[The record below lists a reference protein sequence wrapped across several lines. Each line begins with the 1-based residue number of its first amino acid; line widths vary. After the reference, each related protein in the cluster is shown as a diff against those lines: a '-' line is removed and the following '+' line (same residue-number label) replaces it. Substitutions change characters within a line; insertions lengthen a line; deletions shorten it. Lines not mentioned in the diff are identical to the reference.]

1 MAKDNIEGLDPE
13 KLVGTI
19 PFESVIKIEVSGFY
33 YARVL
38 QLLTQ
43 FANDHTVDIIKM
55 TEELKTREPETVHE
69 YNFVTLVSLCAAIED
84 GAVAQNIIVE
94 KPMKELIAAAESD
107 REN

>member
-43 FANDHTVDIIKM
+43 FATDHAVDIIKM
-55 TEELKTREPETVHE
+55 TEELNTREPETVHE
-69 YNFVTLVSLCAAIED
+69 YNFVTLVSLCDAIET
-84 GAVAQNIIVE
+84 AANAQGVIVE
-94 KPMKELIAAAESD
+94 KPLKELIAAAEND
-107 REN
+107 PGN